1 MAEIINRLMA
11 VLAAIPV
18 LAQRD
23 GPTNARGIATELL
36 IESGAAATEREAELR
51 LQQTSRI
58 ISVVTIGAVSLV
70 GLLVIGELSS
80 QVSVPTDSPLDG
92 LDDTLTSGFADAMSF
107 VPIILIVLLAVVV
120 IGVVRQ
126 M

>member
-23 GPTNARGIATELL
+23 GPTDPRRIASELL
-36 IESGAAATEREAELR
+36 VESGAAATEREAELR
-51 LQQTSRI
+51 LRQTTRI

-70 GLLVIGELSS
+70 GLLVVGELSAQIS
-80 QVSVPTDSPLDG
+80 IPTDSPLSG
-92 LDDTLTSGFADAMSF
+92 LDDTLTQGFADAMSF